1 MRSKLAKAVFCLLLV
16 TAAFG
21 GAPMCP
27 KEIEE
32 LMSPMNMSPMNSAKV
47 TCQIPGDQETGD
59 DLLSKFGR
67 FDM

>member
-32 LMSPMNMSPMNSAKV
+32 LMSPMNSVKV